1 MFKISS
7 TTDKINNIGGLALAG
22 ELFNCFDLENRF
34 EFREIGKRRDRVA
47 DSDIVKTMMGLFV
60 QGRSDYED
68 IELFRDD
75 PLFGPALGLKKVVSC
90 SALRNRLGELGEV
103 SGCQGRLREA
113 NTQFLKNTKL
123 DSVDTG
129 SRQFIPV
136 DADVSPFDN
145 SRSSKEG
152 VGRTY
157 KGCDGYAPIFAYVG
171 TQGYLLDCQLRKGVQ
186 HSQKNAPDFFRGCID
201 KLEDL
206 GILSDCLF
214 RLDSAHD
221 AADNIDI
228 FRDRCDFVIKR
239 NLRKESKEWWLD
251 YARQV
256 GVSTQPRDGKII
268 YTGTLEHLH
277 PGGDETRAPLPVVFR
292 VTVRTSDAKGE
303 AFLFDKIEVD
313 TWWTSLGEPAETVIR
328 LYEAHGTSEQF
339 HSELKTD
346 MNLERFPSGTFKT
359 NALLLLLGMM
369 AYNTL
374 RFIDQTMLKY
384 RNLMPINKKV
394 ARRRVGSIIRDI
406 IFVGCKLVTHSKR
419 AFIKIWDGNPWL
431 PAFRTVYAD
440 LCCRQ

>member
-1 MFKISS
+1 MFRITS

-22 ELFNCFDLENRF
+22 ELFNCFNLKNQF
-34 EFREIGKRRDRVA
+34 KFREIGKRSDRVS

-68 IELFRDD
+68 VELFRDD
-75 PLFGPALGLKKVVSC
+75 PLFGLSLGLKKVVSC
-90 SALRNRLGELGEV
+90 SALRIRLDELSKV
-103 SGCQGRLREA
+103 SECQGPLREA
-113 NTQFLKNTKL
+113 NNHFLRNTKL
-123 DSVDTG
+123 SCIGTG
-129 SRQFIPV
+129 YREFIPV

-145 SRSSKEG
+145 SGSSKEG

-171 TQGYLLDCQLRKGVQ
+171 GQGYLLDCELRKGVQ
-186 HSQKNAPDFFRGCID
+186 HSQKNAPEFFRGCID
-201 KLEDL
+201 KLESL
-206 GILSDCLF
+206 GIVSKCLF

-221 AADNIDI
+221 AAENIDI
-228 FRDRCDFVIKR
+228 FRDRCDLIIKR

-256 GVSTQPRDGKII
+256 GTATQPREGKTV

-292 VTVRTSDAKGE
+292 VTVRTADAQGE
-303 AFLFDKIEVD
+303 AFLFETIDVD
-313 TWWTSLGEPAETVIR
+313 TWWTSLGEGAETVIR

-346 MNLERFPSGTFKT
+346 MNLERFPSGTFNT

-374 RFIDQTMLKY
+374 RFIDQTMLNH
-384 RNLMPINKKV
+384 RNLMPIKKTV
-394 ARRRVGSIIRDI
+394 DRRRVGSIIRDI

-419 AFIKIWDGNPWL
+419 FFIKIWEGNPWL
-431 PAFRTVYAD
+431 RPFRAVYTD
-440 LCCRQ
+440 LCRC